1 MGIAAEHLSAAELQ
15 SISAQILT
23 EPRPEGEDVWAHC
36 PWHTETTPGNAFY
49 YTPGRDWGYC
59 HSCGNTGDIID
70 IYAAIF
76 GLENREAVKNFMQA
90 YCPQAQRSG
99 RVQEHRRQTPRMPQD
114 QSAAW
119 SPKTATTPAGLW
131 LEHAVKMVSWS
142 QEQLAK
148 NEQAR
153 DYLSGRGIPPQALQD
168 YGLGLIPQNIWRER
182 RSWGLDPKY
191 RDDGKEKK
199 LWIPAGITI
208 PYYLDGTLHRVR
220 IRRWDGDPRYYWVPG
235 SGNQTMLL
243 RRKAGTH
250 LPDAAVVVETE
261 LDAIAL
267 HHAVGDL
274 VHVVALGS
282 SSAKPRTP
290 VYDLLQRCTSV
301 LVAADF
307 DQAGI
312 TAWQWWGNT
321 FAQAQLWP
329 SPAGKDVGDA
339 AQAGLPLRDWIV
351 DGLPPAWTIGPSAS
365 GRLYQGGGDA
375 SESED
380 QLLKAAQAA
389 CPDMTQVG
397 EHGSHA
403 LDLSDSVQE
412 FVRMVSSNPVQIV
425 VTDDR
430 VAVREN
436 PAWAREHWDMS
447 KRISDL
453 LYFDDDVLAWVTGHA
468 QKMGGV
474 IHAGNIQ
481 TK

>member
-15 SISAQILT
+15 SIAAQILT

-76 GLENREAVKNFMQA
+76 GLENKEAVKSFMQA

-99 RVQEHRRQTPRMPQD
+99 RVQEHRRQTPRMPQG
-114 QSAAW
+114 QAAAW
-119 SPKTATTPAGLW
+119 SPKPATTPAGLW
-131 LEHAVKMVSWS
+131 LEHAAKMVSWS

-148 NEQAR
+148 NAQAR

-208 PYYLDGTLHRVR
+208 PYYQDGILHRVR
-220 IRRWDGDPRYYWVPG
+220 IRRWEGEPRYYWVPG
-235 SGNQTMLL
+235 SGNQTMFL
-243 RRKAGTH
+243 RRKIGTH
-250 LPDAAVVVETE
+250 LPDAAAVVETE

-267 HHAVGDL
+267 HYAAGDL

-282 SSAKPRTP
+282 SAAKPRTP
-290 VYDLLQRCTSV
+290 VSELLRSCISV
-301 LVAADF
+301 LMCADF
-307 DQAGI
+307 DQAGMQ
-312 TAWQWWGNT
+312 AWSWWERT
-321 FAQAQLWP
+321 YPQSALWP
-329 SPAGKDVGDA
+329 SPVGKDIGDA
-339 AQAGLPLRDWIV
+339 ASAGIPLREWIAS
-351 DGLPPAWTIGPSAS
+351 GLPPAWMIGPSDPVKHVQGSGEKVECEDQAS
-365 GRLYQGGGDA
+365 KASQAAGLDEAQQGGK
-375 SESED
+375 E
-380 QLLKAAQAA
+380 AQ
-389 CPDMTQVG
+389 T
-397 EHGSHA
+397 S
-403 LDLSDSVQE
+403 DLPESVQE
-412 FVRMVSSNPVQIV
+412 FVQLVSTNPVQIIAKDERRTV
-425 VTDDR
+425 RDD
-430 VAVREN
+430 
-436 PAWAREHWDMS
+436 PAWARDHWDTA

-453 LYFDDDVLAWVTGHA
+453 LYFDADVSAWVTGHA
-468 QKMGGV
+468 QHTGGV
-474 IHAGNIQ
+474 IHAGNI
-481 TK
+481 